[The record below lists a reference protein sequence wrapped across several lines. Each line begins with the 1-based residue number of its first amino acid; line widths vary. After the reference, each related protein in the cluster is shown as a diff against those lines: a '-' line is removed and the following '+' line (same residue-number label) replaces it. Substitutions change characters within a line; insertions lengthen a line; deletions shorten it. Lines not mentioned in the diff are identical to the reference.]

1 LTDTVEFQGTIVEV
15 LPNQTF
21 RVELENGH
29 IVTAYV
35 SGRMRKH
42 KIRLV
47 QGDSVEFYVSLNY
60 LHNGTKT
67 TRL

>member
-1 LTDTVEFQGTIVEV
+1 MTDTVEFQGTIIEV

-29 IVTAYV
+29 IVTSYV

-42 KIRLV
+42 RIRLV
-47 QGDSVEFYVSLNY
+47 QGDSVQIEVSVYDLSK
-60 LHNGTKT
+60 GRISK
-67 TRL
+67 RL